1 MTPPAKRGMVLDQVV
16 LLGRTLDEYRRYFA
30 LDLNGLRGQTI
41 LDVAGGV
48 SSFCAETNALGLD
61 TTAFDAIYEIPGE
74 EIRPRCERDLDH
86 VTDLVRKLETYR
98 WDFYKS
104 PENLRLYRERAFR
117 TFLEDYKG
125 NQGTRYIAGRL
136 PKLPFRD
143 DQFDLTLVSYL
154 LFVYEDHFDYEF
166 HKRSLMEI
174 MRVTRGEARLYPIVS
189 FEAQRCRYIEQ
200 LQADADLSDLQFEAV
215 PTDFE
220 FLLNSN
226 FYLSVRRAG

>member
-1 MTPPAKRGMVLDQVV
+1 MVLDQVV
-16 LLGRTLDEYRRYFA
+16 LLGRTLEEYRRYFA
-30 LDLNGLRGQTI
+30 LDLERLRGQRV
-41 LDVAGGV
+41 LDVASGV
-48 SSFCAETNALGLD
+48 SSFCGEANALGINV
-61 TTAFDAIYEIPGE
+61 TAFDAIYEMSAE

-86 VTDLVRKLETYR
+86 VTDLVRNLETYR
-98 WDFYKS
+98 WDFYQS

-117 TFLEDYKG
+117 TFLEDYHG
-125 NQGTRYIAGRL
+125 RQGTRYIAGRL
-136 PKLPFRD
+136 PKLPFID
-143 DQFDLTLVSYL
+143 GQFDLTLVSYL

-166 HKRSLMEI
+166 HKRSLLEI

-200 LQADADLSDLQFEAV
+200 LQADSDLRHLQFEIV
-215 PTDFE
+215 KTDFE